1 VNAIAP
7 SPVERRITVTIC
19 RFVRALALALALFSA
34 VCPARAQSPPP
45 GSTPA
50 PAASSGPSLQDAQH
64 LYRTGKLDAAIQE
77 YTQLEGGPQAALA
90 YAGITDVYLAKK
102 DPQDAY
108 TAASKAMDL
117 APKSPDAQVANGEAL
132 FRQGKIH
139 EAEAAFIAVIN
150 SGAGN
155 ARAYYGLAR
164 VSQTITYFRRMKTMI
179 DKAHELDPN
188 DRDITRTWMDTL
200 TLGERI
206 RALHDYLAQETDD
219 DAETRMAMER
229 EMVTLQD
236 TPTIPAHQCRM
247 TSQIQSTTTDL
258 RELLDTPTRLRG
270 YGLDV
275 KFNGTTGHL
284 LLDTGAAGILI
295 DQKLA
300 EKSGVQHVVE
310 SSVKGIG
317 DKGSAGAYV
326 GHVDKIQVGDIE
338 FQDCNVRV
346 IDQNSVIN
354 GDGLI
359 GAVEFSHFLVELD
372 MPNRKMRLS
381 QLPPRPNEESTQTS
395 LGSGQ
400 AAAPTPRFY
409 DRYVAP
415 EMQGYTRIF
424 RINHMLLIPTEMN
437 NSVGKLFL
445 IDTGSL
451 MNIVAP
457 EAAREVTNVGDDPN
471 IHVKG
476 VSGEVKNVYSADK
489 LTLAFAHLRQEYQDM
504 ISVDMK
510 NVSDGAGTEIS
521 GTLGFTVLRMLDI
534 KIDYRDALVWFG
546 YNWKHPF

>member
-1 VNAIAP
+1 MI
-7 SPVERRITVTIC
+7 VTIC
-19 RFVRALALALALFSA
+19 RFVGVLALALALPFA
-34 VCPARAQSPPP
+34 MWLTLAQSPPP

-50 PAASSGPSLQDAQH
+50 PAASNGPSLQDAQH
-64 LYRTGKLDAAIQE
+64 LYRTGKLGAAIQE
-77 YTQLEGGPQAALA
+77 YTQLESGPQAALA
-90 YAGITDVYLAKK
+90 YAGITNVYLAMK
-102 DPQDAY
+102 DPLAAY
-108 TAASKAMDL
+108 AAAGKAMDL
-117 APKSPDAQVANGEAL
+117 APRAPDVQVANGEVL

-139 EAEAAFIAVIN
+139 EAEAAFVAVIN
-150 SGAGN
+150 SGAEN

-188 DRDITRTWMDTL
+188 DRDITRMWMGTL

-219 DAETRMAMER
+219 DVETRTAMER
-229 EMVTLQD
+229 ELVTLQD
-236 TPTIPAHQCRM
+236 APTIPAHQCRM
-247 TSQIQSTTTDL
+247 TSQIKSTTTDL
-258 RELLDTPTRLRG
+258 RELLDGPTRLRG

-275 KFNGTTGHL
+275 NFNGTTGHL

-300 EKSGVQHVVE
+300 EKAGVQHVVE
-310 SSVKGIG
+310 SSVRGIG

-326 GHVDKIQVGDIE
+326 GHVEKIKVGDIE

-354 GDGLI
+354 SDGLI

-372 MPNRKMRLS
+372 MPNRKMHLS
-381 QLPPRPNEESTQTS
+381 QLPPRPNDEPTQTS

-400 AAAPTPRFY
+400 GAATTPRFY

-415 EMQGYTRIF
+415 EMQNYTRIF
-424 RINHMLLIPTEMN
+424 RINHMLLIPTAMN

-451 MNIVAP
+451 MNIVTP
-457 EAAREVTNVGDDPN
+457 EAAREVTKVGNDPN
-471 IHVKG
+471 LRVKG

-489 LTLAFAHLRQEYQDM
+489 LTLAFANLRQENQDM

-510 NVSDGAGTEIS
+510 NMSDDAGTEIS

-546 YNWKHPF
+546 YNWKHPY

>member
-1 VNAIAP
+1 MI
-7 SPVERRITVTIC
+7 VTTG
-19 RFVRALALALALFSA
+19 RFVRALALALALLAA
-34 VCPARAQSPPP
+34 VRLARAQSPPP
-45 GSTPA
+45 GFTPA
-50 PAASSGPSLQDAQH
+50 PAGGGGPSLQDAQH

-77 YTQLEGGPQAALA
+77 YTELESGPQAALA
-90 YAGITDVYLAKK
+90 YAGITNVYLAKK
-102 DPQDAY
+102 NPQDAY
-108 TAASKAMDL
+108 TAAGKAMDL
-117 APKSPDAQVANGEAL
+117 APKAPDAQVANGEAL

-139 EAEAAFIAVIN
+139 EAEAAFVAVIN
-150 SGAGN
+150 SGAEN

-179 DKAHELDPN
+179 DKAHELDLN
-188 DRDITRTWMDTL
+188 DRDITRMWMGTL

-206 RALHDYLAQETDD
+206 GALHDYLAQETDD

-229 EMVTLQD
+229 ELLTLQN

-247 TSQIQSTTTDL
+247 TSQIKSTTTDL
-258 RELLDTPTRLRG
+258 RELLDSPTRLRG

-275 KFNGTTGHL
+275 KFNGTAGHL

-300 EKSGVQHVVE
+300 EKAGVRHVVE

-326 GHVDKIQVGDIE
+326 GHVDKIEVGELE
-338 FQDCNVRV
+338 FEDCNVRV

-354 GDGLI
+354 SDGLI

-381 QLPPRPNEESTQTS
+381 QLPPRPSEEPTQSS

-400 AAAPTPRFY
+400 AAAATPRFY

-415 EMQGYTRIF
+415 EMQNYTRIF
-424 RINHMLLIPTEMN
+424 RISHLLLIPTEMN

-457 EAAREVTNVGDDPN
+457 EAARELTKVGNDPN
-471 IHVKG
+471 TRVKG

-489 LTLAFAHLRQEYQDM
+489 LTLAFANLRQENQDM

-510 NVSDGAGTEIS
+510 NMSDGAGTEIS

>member
-1 VNAIAP
+1 MIVAIGRFT
-7 SPVERRITVTIC
+7 RRLAA
-19 RFVRALALALALFSA
+19 ALAILSA
-34 VCPARAQSPPP
+34 VCLVRAQSPRP
-45 GSTPA
+45 GSPPA
-50 PAASSGPSLQDAQH
+50 PAASNGPSLQDAQH
-64 LYRTGKLDAAIQE
+64 LYRSGKFDAAIQE
-77 YTQLEGGPQAALA
+77 YSQLESGPQAALA
-90 YAGITDVYLAKK
+90 YAGITSVYLARK

-108 TAASKAMDL
+108 ASAGKAMDL
-117 APKSPDAQVANGEAL
+117 APKSPEAQVAIGEAL
-132 FRQGKIH
+132 FRQGKIP
-139 EAEAAFIAVIN
+139 EAETAFVAVIN
-150 SGAGN
+150 SGAQN

-188 DRDITRTWMDTL
+188 DRDITRMWMSTL

-206 RALHDYLAQETDD
+206 RALHEYLAQETDD
-219 DAETRMAMER
+219 AEGRMAMER
-229 EMVTLQD
+229 QLVSLQD
-236 TPTIPAHQCRM
+236 TPTIPAHQCRI

-258 RELLDTPTRLRG
+258 RPLLDSPTRLRG

-295 DQKLA
+295 GQKLA
-300 EKSGVQHVVE
+300 EKAGVQHVVE

-338 FQDCNVRV
+338 FQDCNVQV

-354 GDGLI
+354 SDGLI

-381 QLPPRPNEESTQTS
+381 QLPARPNEEPTQTS
-395 LGSGQ
+395 LGSVQ
-400 AAAPTPRFY
+400 APAKTPRFY

-415 EMQGYTRIF
+415 EMENYTRIF
-424 RINHMLLIPTEMN
+424 RIDHMLLIPTEMN
-437 NSVGKLFL
+437 RSVGKLFL
-445 IDTGSL
+445 IDTGSP
-451 MNIVAP
+451 MNMVAP
-457 EAAREVTNVGDDPN
+457 EAAREVTKVGSDPS
-471 IHVKG
+471 IRVKG
-476 VSGEVKNVYSADK
+476 ISGEVKDVYSADK
-489 LTLAFAHLRQEYQDM
+489 LTLAFANLRQENQDM

-510 NVSDGAGTEIS
+510 NMSDGAGTEIS

>member
-1 VNAIAP
+1 
-7 SPVERRITVTIC
+7 VTIC
-19 RFVRALALALALFSA
+19 RFVRLLALAPALLSA
-34 VCPARAQSPPP
+34 VRPAPAQNPPS

-50 PAASSGPSLQDAQH
+50 PATSRGPSLQEAQR

-77 YTQLEGGPQAALA
+77 YGQLEAGPQAALA
-90 YAGITDVYLAKK
+90 YAGIARVYLAKR
-102 DPQDAY
+102 DPSNAY
-108 TAASKAMDL
+108 AAASKAMEL
-117 APKSPDAQVANGEAL
+117 APNSPDAQVAQGEAL
-132 FRQGKIH
+132 LRQGKIH
-139 EAEAAFIAVIN
+139 EAEAAFVAVIN
-150 SGAGN
+150 SGTEY

-179 DKAHELDPN
+179 DKAHELDPD
-188 DRDITRTWMDTL
+188 DRDITRMWMG
-200 TLGERI
+200 TLGPVERI
-206 RALHDYLAQETDD
+206 RALHDYLALETDD
-219 DAETRMAMER
+219 DTEIRTALER
-229 EMVTLQD
+229 ELVNLQD
-236 TPTIPAHQCRM
+236 SPSTPAHQCRM
-247 TSQIQSTTTDL
+247 TSQIKSTTTDL
-258 RELLDTPTRLRG
+258 RELLDSPTRLRG

-300 EKSGVQHVVE
+300 EKAGVQHVVE
-310 SSVKGIG
+310 SSIKGIG

-326 GHVDKIQVGDIE
+326 GHVDHIQVGDIE
-338 FQDCNVRV
+338 FEDCNVRV

-354 GDGLI
+354 SDGLI

-381 QLPPRPNEESTQTS
+381 QLPPRPNEEPAQTA

-400 AAAPTPRFY
+400 SAAATPRFY

-415 EMQGYTRIF
+415 EMQDYTRIF

-437 NSVGKLFL
+437 SSAAGLFL

-451 MNIVAP
+451 TNIVTP
-457 EAAREVTNVGDDPN
+457 EAARQVTRVGNEPN
-471 IHVKG
+471 IRVKG

-489 LTLAFAHLRQEYQDM
+489 LTLAFAHLRQENQDM

-510 NVSDGAGTEIS
+510 NMSDSAGTEIS

>member
-1 VNAIAP
+1 DAPILTHRESAVRVNAIAP
-7 SPVERRITVTIC
+7 SPVGRRITVTIC

-34 VCPARAQSPPP
+34 LCPARAQSPPP

-206 RALHDYLAQETDD
+206 RALHDYLARETDD

-229 EMVTLQD
+229 ELVSLQD

-247 TSQIQSTTTDL
+247 TSQIQATTTDL

-275 KFNGTTGHL
+275 
-284 LLDTGAAGILI
+284 
-295 DQKLA
+295 
-300 EKSGVQHVVE
+300 
-310 SSVKGIG
+310 
-317 DKGSAGAYV
+317 
-326 GHVDKIQVGDIE
+326 
-338 FQDCNVRV
+338 RV
-346 IDQNSVIN
+346 
-354 GDGLI
+354 
-359 GAVEFSHFLVELD
+359 
-372 MPNRKMRLS
+372 
-381 QLPPRPNEESTQTS
+381 
-395 LGSGQ
+395 
-400 AAAPTPRFY
+400 
-409 DRYVAP
+409 
-415 EMQGYTRIF
+415 
-424 RINHMLLIPTEMN
+424 
-437 NSVGKLFL
+437 
-445 IDTGSL
+445 
-451 MNIVAP
+451 
-457 EAAREVTNVGDDPN
+457 
-471 IHVKG
+471 
-476 VSGEVKNVYSADK
+476 
-489 LTLAFAHLRQEYQDM
+489 
-504 ISVDMK
+504 
-510 NVSDGAGTEIS
+510 
-521 GTLGFTVLRMLDI
+521 
-534 KIDYRDALVWFG
+534 
-546 YNWKHPF
+546 

>member
-1 VNAIAP
+1 MIVAIGRFT
-7 SPVERRITVTIC
+7 RR
-19 RFVRALALALALFSA
+19 LALAPAILSA
-34 VCPARAQSPPP
+34 VCLAHAQSPLP
-45 GSTPA
+45 GSPSA
-50 PAASSGPSLQDAQH
+50 PAASNGPSLQDARH
-64 LYRTGKLDAAIQE
+64 LYRSGKFDAAIQE
-77 YTQLEGGPQAALA
+77 YSQLEGGPQAALA
-90 YAGITDVYLAKK
+90 YAGITHVYLARQ

-108 TAASKAMDL
+108 TAAGKAMDL

-139 EAEAAFIAVIN
+139 EAEAAFVAVIN
-150 SGAGN
+150 SGAQN

-188 DRDITRTWMDTL
+188 DRDITRMWMDTL

-206 RALHDYLAQETDD
+206 RALHDYLARETDD

-229 EMVTLQD
+229 ELVSLQD

-247 TSQIQSTTTDL
+247 TSQIQATTTDL
-258 RELLDTPTRLRG
+258 RPLLDSPTRLRG

-295 DQKLA
+295 DRKLA
-300 EKSGVQHVVE
+300 EKAGVQHVIE

-338 FQDCNVRV
+338 FQDCDVQV

-354 GDGLI
+354 SDGLI

-381 QLPPRPNEESTQTS
+381 QLPARPNEEPTQRS

-400 AAAPTPRFY
+400 AAAKSPRFY

-415 EMQGYTRIF
+415 EMESYTRIF

-437 NSVGKLFL
+437 GFVGKLFL

-457 EAAREVTNVGDDPN
+457 EAAREVTKVGSDPSTR
-471 IHVKG
+471 VKG

-489 LTLAFAHLRQEYQDM
+489 LTLAFANLRQENQDM

-510 NVSDGAGTEIS
+510 NMSDGAGTEIS

-546 YNWKHPF
+546 YDWKHPF

>member
-1 VNAIAP
+1 MIG
-7 SPVERRITVTIC
+7 
-19 RFVRALALALALFSA
+19 RFVRALALALAAFSA
-34 VCPARAQSPPP
+34 VRLAPAQSPSP
-45 GSTPA
+45 GPTPA
-50 PAASSGPSLQDAQH
+50 PAAGSGPSLQDAQH
-64 LYRTGKLDAAIQE
+64 LYRTGKFEAAIQE
-77 YTQLEGGPQAALA
+77 YTQLESGPQAALA
-90 YAGITDVYLAKK
+90 YAGITNVYLAKK

-108 TAASKAMDL
+108 MAAAKAMDL
-117 APKSPDAQVANGEAL
+117 APKAPDAQVANGEAL

-139 EAEAAFIAVIN
+139 EAEAAFVAVIN
-150 SGAGN
+150 SGAEN

-164 VSQTITYFRRMKTMI
+164 VSQTITYFGRMKTMI
-179 DKAHELDPN
+179 DKAHELDPR
-188 DRDITRTWMDTL
+188 DHDITRMWIGTL

-219 DAETRMAMER
+219 DAETRTAMER
-229 EMVTLQD
+229 DLVTLQN

-247 TSQIQSTTTDL
+247 TSQIKSTSTDL
-258 RELLDTPTRLRG
+258 RELLDSPTRLRG

-295 DQKLA
+295 DQRLA
-300 EKSGVQHVVE
+300 EKAGVQHVVE
-310 SSVKGIG
+310 SSVRGIG

-354 GDGLI
+354 SDGLI

-381 QLPPRPNEESTQTS
+381 ELPPRPNEEPAQTS

-400 AAAPTPRFY
+400 PAATPRFY

-415 EMQGYTRIF
+415 EMQNYTRIF

-451 MNIVAP
+451 MNIVTP
-457 EAAREVTNVGDDPN
+457 EAAREVTKVGNDPHT
-471 IHVKG
+471 HVKG

-489 LTLAFAHLRQEYQDM
+489 LTLAFANLRQENQDM
-504 ISVDMK
+504 ISVNMK

-521 GTLGFTVLRMLDI
+521 GTLGFTLLRMLDI

>member
-1 VNAIAP
+1 
-7 SPVERRITVTIC
+7 VTIC
-19 RFVRALALALALFSA
+19 RFVRALALALALLSA

-64 LYRTGKLDAAIQE
+64 LYRTGKLDAAIRA

-90 YAGITDVYLAKK
+90 YAGITDVYLARK

-150 SGAGN
+150 SGAEN

-206 RALHDYLAQETDD
+206 RALRDYLAQETDD
-219 DAETRMAMER
+219 DAETRIAMER

-275 KFNGTTGHL
+275 RFNGTTGHL

-300 EKSGVQHVVE
+300 EKAGVQHVVE
-310 SSVKGIG
+310 SSIKGIG

-338 FQDCNVRV
+338 FEDCNVRV

-381 QLPPRPNEESTQTS
+381 QLPPRPNEESTQKS

-400 AAAPTPRFY
+400 AAARTPRFY
-409 DRYVAP
+409 DRYIAP

-437 NSVGKLFL
+437 NSVRKLFL

-457 EAAREVTNVGDDPN
+457 EAAREVTKVGDDPN

-489 LTLAFAHLRQEYQDM
+489 LTLAFANLRQEYQDM